1 MTREPEIRSEPAK
14 SLTLRN
20 TILRAA
26 TALPDGSFSAED
38 LTVQAFLM
46 APEIVAMNGHPH
58 FPDHHRVYAALCGR
72 RGIVEKGY
80 LERLATGQYMLTEL
94 GRSEVGANIVH
105 ENVPEN
111 NPNDEEVKMWKMG
124 NLTGA
129 CWNYMCRMKSKRYEI
144 NGLKAIQAFQ
154 ELAQE

>member
-1 MTREPEIRSEPAK
+1 
-14 SLTLRN
+14 
-20 TILRAA
+20 
-26 TALPDGSFSAED
+26 
-38 LTVQAFLM
+38 M
-46 APEIVAMNGHPH
+46 APDIVAMSGHRN

-72 RGIVEKGY
+72 KGIVEKGY
-80 LERLATGQYMLTEL
+80 LERLASGQYMLTEL
-94 GRSEVGANIVH
+94 GRAEIGDIR
-105 ENVPEN
+105 ENMSGN

-154 ELAQE
+154 EMAQE